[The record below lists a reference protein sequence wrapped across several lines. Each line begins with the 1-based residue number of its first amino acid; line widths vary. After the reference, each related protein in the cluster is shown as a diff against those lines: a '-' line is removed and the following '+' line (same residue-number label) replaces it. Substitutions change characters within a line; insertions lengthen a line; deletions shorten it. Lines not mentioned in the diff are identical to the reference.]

1 MHIASHRLDAI
12 HSMLSAGQR
21 NLRIERHTLI
31 LWGLT
36 GGVLCLFSD
45 NILTIEQLPD
55 NTQRAMAWLLL
66 LVVSFGSIAIVDWH
80 LTRRAKQ
87 VRDEAWSFIHRQVL
101 KIFWMLVGIG
111 TLLTFSMFFFGGG
124 YIVFGAW
131 IVLLGLGL
139 YVHGLFSEEMLE
151 WAGVLL
157 ILLGI
162 SSLASGLPYETMK
175 WIAAS
180 VFGIGCPLLAT
191 MLDHG
196 RELPHWKRMAQSTLW
211 ITAVLAL
218 PFLAHRNALA
228 LSLPE
233 VPVVPLPAYR
243 ELSDVSGFH
252 VVQIPAGTE
261 IPVEVEVSG
270 NIFDSTENPV
280 LPLKTAR
287 PIEVALRDGQLT
299 GETRTPGGNW
309 LPAREA
315 KWIRIPWLKAEL
327 TPEAGA
333 VIRGSLEVT
342 IKNQLEQ

>member
-1 MHIASHRLDAI
+1 MQGASQQLDAI

-36 GGVLCLFSD
+36 GGLLCLFSD
-45 NILTIEQLPD
+45 NILTPDQFHD

-66 LVVSFGSIAIVDWH
+66 LIVSFGGTAILDWH
-80 LTRRAKQ
+80 LTRRVKQ

-131 IVLLGLGL
+131 IVLLGLGI
-139 YVHGLFSEEMLE
+139 YVHGLFSEETLE
-151 WAGVLL
+151 WAGGLM

-162 SSLASGLPYETMK
+162 SALASGLPYETMK
-175 WIAAS
+175 WVAAS
-180 VFGIGCPLLAT
+180 VFGIGFPLLAA

-196 RELPHWKRMAQSTLW
+196 RKLPSWKRMVQSTLW
-211 ITAVLAL
+211 LTAVLAL
-218 PFLAHRNALA
+218 PFLAHRNASA
-228 LSLPE
+228 VE
-233 VPVVPLPAYR
+233 LPAAPVMPLSTYR
-243 ELSDVSGFH
+243 QLSDVSGFH
-252 VVQIPAGTE
+252 IVQIPVGTE
-261 IPVEVEVSG
+261 VPVEVEVSG
-270 NIFDSTENPV
+270 DVFDSTANPV
-280 LPLKTAR
+280 LPLKIAR

-299 GETRTPGGNW
+299 GETRFPGGDW

-315 KWIRIPWLKAEL
+315 RWIRIPWLKAEL
-327 TPEAGA
+327 TPETGA
-333 VIRGSLEVT
+333 VIHGGLVVT
-342 IKNQLEQ
+342 VDTRSEQ

>member
-1 MHIASHRLDAI
+1 MQGALQQLDAI
-12 HSMLSAGQR
+12 HSMLFAGQR

-31 LWGLT
+31 LWGIS
-36 GGVLCLFSD
+36 GGLLSLFSD
-45 NILTIEQLPD
+45 NILTAEQFPD
-55 NTQRAMAWLLL
+55 LTQRALAWLLL
-66 LVVSFGSIAIVDWH
+66 LVVTFGGIAIVDWH

-101 KIFWMLVGIG
+101 KIFWMIVGIG

-131 IVLLGLGL
+131 IILLGLGL

-151 WAGVLL
+151 WAGALM
-157 ILLGI
+157 ILVGI
-162 SSLASGLPYETMK
+162 SGLASGLPYETMK

-180 VFGIGCPLLAT
+180 VFGIGCPLLAA

-196 RELPHWKRMAQSTLW
+196 RKLPHWKRMAQSALWLSVVLTLP
-211 ITAVLAL
+211 L
-218 PFLAHRNALA
+218 LAHRNASA
-228 LSLPE
+228 PGLPD
-233 VPVVPLPAYR
+233 VPVMPLPAYR

-261 IPVEVEVSG
+261 IPVKIEVSG
-270 NIFDSTENPV
+270 NIFDSTTNPV
-280 LPLKTAR
+280 LPLKIAR
-287 PIEVALRDGQLT
+287 PIEVALRDGRLT

-315 KWIRIPWLKAEL
+315 KWIRIPWLKADL

-333 VIRGSLEVT
+333 VIRGSLVVT
-342 IKNQLEQ
+342 VDTRSGQ